1 MLAVVLEGTSSQAEA
16 EAGLAPRLGEDT
28 SQTVLA
34 VSRSQEQGVLGRSL
48 EGSSFVAALAGEF
61 EAVVGELVVATAGR
75 EVLVVR
81 AEKTRSLRS
90 LRQTPRAQQQ
100 NHGQVWEVGM
110 LEVAEWASDGL
121 ETPRSSGAAQTRQ

>member
-1 MLAVVLEGTSSQAEA
+1 MIAVALEGTSSQAEA

-61 EAVVGELVVATAGR
+61 EAVVGESVVATAERG
-75 EVLVVR
+75 VLVVR
-81 AEKTRSLRS
+81 AEKTRSW
-90 LRQTPRAQQQ
+90 RQTPRAQQQ
-100 NHGQVWEVGM
+100 NHGQVWEVCM
-110 LEVAEWASDGL
+110 LEVAEWAGDGL
-121 ETPRSSGAAQTRQ
+121 ETPRSSGEAQTRR

>member
-1 MLAVVLEGTSSQAEA
+1 MIAVVLEGTSPQAEA

-48 EGSSFVAALAGEF
+48 ECSSFVAALAGEF
-61 EAVVGELVVATAGR
+61 EAVVGGFVVAAAGR

-81 AEKTRSLRS
+81 AEKTRS

-100 NHGQVWEVGM
+100 NHGQVWEVCM
-110 LEVAEWASDGL
+110 LEAAEWASDGI
-121 ETPRSSGAAQTRQ
+121 ETPRSSGVAQTRQ

>member
-16 EAGLAPRLGEDT
+16 EAGLGPRPEEDT

-48 EGSSFVAALAGEF
+48 ECSSFVAALAGEF
-61 EAVVGELVVATAGR
+61 EAVVGEFVVATAGR

-81 AEKTRSLRS
+81 AEKTQSLR
-90 LRQTPRAQQQ
+90 
-100 NHGQVWEVGM
+100 
-110 LEVAEWASDGL
+110 
-121 ETPRSSGAAQTRQ
+121 

>member
-1 MLAVVLEGTSSQAEA
+1 MLEGTSSQAEA
-16 EAGLAPRLGEDT
+16 EAGLGPRPEEDT

-48 EGSSFVAALAGEF
+48 ECSSFVAALAGAF
-61 EAVVGELVVATAGR
+61 EAVVGEFVVATVGR

-81 AEKTRSLRS
+81 AEKTRSLRKT
-90 LRQTPRAQQQ
+90 LKAQQQ
-100 NHGQVWEVGM
+100 SYGQVWEVCM

-121 ETPRSSGAAQTRQ
+121 ETPRSSGAAQTRR

>member
-61 EAVVGELVVATAGR
+61 EAVVGELVVATTGR

-81 AEKTRSLRS
+81 AEKTRSLR
-90 LRQTPRAQQQ
+90 
-100 NHGQVWEVGM
+100 
-110 LEVAEWASDGL
+110 
-121 ETPRSSGAAQTRQ
+121 